1 MSREFRLGIFVV
13 VALLILSAGIFWIG
27 RNRYMFSRTY
37 RLEADFQNVAG
48 LGDGADVR
56 VGGIHEGTVKR
67 INLPRRPEG
76 PVTVVMALEEPT
88 RSVIR
93 KDSVASIKA
102 EGLVGDKYVE
112 ISFGSKDAAP
122 VRDGDRIEG
131 VQPQDVSDL
140 INKANQVLDTTQTT
154 IQTAQT
160 AIANVADIS
169 SKINHGQGTIGG
181 LVNDKSVYRNV
192 ASAAASLNDDMEAL
206 KHNFLLRGFFKK
218 RGYEDSSE
226 LTAHEVPRLP
236 ATASMKTFTFDA
248 HKLFDKPN
256 GVKLKDE
263 KALDEAGKFL
273 EDNDKSVAVVTASA
287 GPKGDEDKDRVVSE
301 ARALAIRNY
310 ILQKFR
316 VDDPRLKTLGTGRAA
331 EGTDGQVQVLV
342 YPARAA
348 TELAWRGHPSR
359 K

>member
-13 VALLILSAGIFWIG
+13 AALMVLSAGVFWIG
-27 RNRYMFSRTY
+27 RNQYMFSSTY
-37 RLEADFQNVAG
+37 RLEANFQNVAG
-48 LGDGADVR
+48 LGNGADVR
-56 VGGIHEGTVKR
+56 VGGIHEGAVKR
-67 INLPRRPEG
+67 IELPRRPDG

-88 RSVIR
+88 KSVIR

-122 VRDGDRIEG
+122 VRDGDRIDG
-131 VQPQDVSDL
+131 VPPQDVSDL
-140 INKANQVLDTTQTT
+140 IDKANQLLAATQTT
-154 IQTAQT
+154 VQTAQT
-160 AIANVADIS
+160 AVSNVADIS
-169 SKINHGQGTIGG
+169 SKINNGQGTIGG

-218 RGYEDSSE
+218 RGYEDSGE
-226 LTAHEVPRLP
+226 LTAHAVPRLP

-248 HKLFDKPN
+248 HKLFDKPD

-273 EDNDKSVAVVTASA
+273 EENDKSIAVVSASA
-287 GPKGDEDKDRVVSE
+287 GPKGDENKDLVVSE
-301 ARALAIRNY
+301 ARALAVRNY
-310 ILQKFR
+310 ILQNFR
-316 VDDPRLKTLGTGRAA
+316 VDDPRVKTMGTGKSA
-331 EGTDGQVQVLV
+331 ESTDGQIEVLV
-342 YPARAA
+342 YPPRAMA
-348 TELAWRGHPSR
+348 ELASRGHSSSR
-359 K
+359 